1 MWDTWQIDNLTVTIK
16 PYISLI
22 ISISSLSNNSVFFFA
37 PPPPLSHS
45 PSRIVRRLWNFWWW
59 RSSRKVGFS
68 CFSRDW
74 DPFYGFGWWFK
85 VLAIDGLCLV
95 LENLGRLW
103 LWSLYCFRRMGKWE
117 GTVTSLFSFIFYPI
131 EYWIPHPWAWIG
143 FSISVQQ
150 KTPWI
155 VKPIIP
161 YIFHWIYHNFVI
173 WKEYISKLGIFI
185 KKLINQCGPLRFYFC
200 SVCVWRD
207 LFLGGR
213 SDYFLLRPLVHG
225 IVGEHSPSIFFPST
239 PVDLILAPSGSVVNW
254 LC

>member
-1 MWDTWQIDNLTVTIK
+1 MADREVNGYNKIMYFTPNF
-16 PYISLI
+16 
-22 ISISSLSNNSVFFFA
+22 NFF
-37 PPPPLSHS
+37 LSHS
-45 PSRIVRRLWNFWWW
+45 PSRIVWRLWSLWWW
-59 RSSRKVGFS
+59 RSSRKMGFS
-68 CFSRDW
+68 CFSGDC

-85 VLAIDGLCLV
+85 VLAIDGLCSV

-117 GTVTSLFSFIFYPI
+117 GTVTSLSPFIFDPT

-185 KKLINQCGPLRFYFC
+185 KKLINQCGPLRSYFC
-200 SVCVWRD
+200 SVCVERSLSKWGIW
-207 LFLGGR
+207 LFSSSTSCSRNCGWTFPIHFFPFYSSR
-213 SDYFLLRPLVHG
+213 SDLSALRLRWWTGYVR
-225 IVGEHSPSIFFPST
+225 EKERERQRR
-239 PVDLILAPSGSVVNW
+239 W
-254 LC
+254 